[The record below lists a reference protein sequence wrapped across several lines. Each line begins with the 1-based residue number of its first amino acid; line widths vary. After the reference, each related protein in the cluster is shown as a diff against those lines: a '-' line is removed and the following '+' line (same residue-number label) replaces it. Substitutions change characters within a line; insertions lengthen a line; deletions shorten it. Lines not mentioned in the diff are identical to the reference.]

1 MHMGVEIP
9 WALGEPLEGALD
21 QTDVREMRYL
31 IFHKNHVLKSPVLQ
45 CRGQASSSCFTFLE
59 ENL

>member
-31 IFHKNHVLKSPVLQ
+31 IFHKNHVLKVTSLTV
-45 CRGQASSSCFTFLE
+45 
-59 ENL
+59 